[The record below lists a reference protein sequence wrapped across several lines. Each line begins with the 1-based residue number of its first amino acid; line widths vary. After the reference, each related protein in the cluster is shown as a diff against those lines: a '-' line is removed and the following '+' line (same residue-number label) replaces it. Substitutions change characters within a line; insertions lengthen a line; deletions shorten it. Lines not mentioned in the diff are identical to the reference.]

1 VSFPDDFETRRIAD
15 ATGLDRMEAYMW
27 RVLCGSHYE
36 DKTEV
41 VLRTIRTYL
50 DAGVPRGYVH
60 AVTGIDHKVCSPV
73 EHAQN
78 IVEMHKAGVVPVY
91 MEHARDL
98 HPGTISRLARAGVP
112 YEMVGRETRPS
123 AYASVLI
130 VLHRSGVPC
139 EYAKPLLDRGYTLEN
154 AVGAWEAGI
163 PLEFAM
169 EVDGGLE

>member
-1 VSFPDDFETRRIAD
+1 
-15 ATGLDRMEAYMW
+15 MEAYMW
-27 RVLCGSHYE
+27 RILCGSHYE
-36 DKTEV
+36 DKADI
-41 VLRTIRTYL
+41 VLRTVRTYL

-60 AVTGIDHKVCSPV
+60 AVTGIDNSVCSPV

-78 IVEMHKAGVVPVY
+78 IVEMHEAGVVPVY
-91 MEHARDL
+91 MKHARDL
-98 HPGTISRLARAGVP
+98 HPGTITRLARAGVP